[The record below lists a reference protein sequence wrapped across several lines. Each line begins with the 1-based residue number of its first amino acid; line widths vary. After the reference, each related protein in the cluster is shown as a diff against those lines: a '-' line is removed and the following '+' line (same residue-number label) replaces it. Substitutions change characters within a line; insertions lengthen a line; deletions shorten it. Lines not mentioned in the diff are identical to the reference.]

1 MKTILLAEDNPDDVW
16 IMQRALK
23 AAGLAYPVHYV
34 QNGREAVDYLY
45 GAGKY
50 ADRLTYPFPSLVLLD
65 LKMPYLSGL
74 EVLSWIRRESSNRT
88 LVSVFL
94 TSSSDLRDVE
104 DAYQLGANAYLV
116 KPSELGRLTEML
128 KSMEDFFLGHN
139 QLPPGSLK
147 T

>member
-23 AAGLAYPVHYV
+23 VAALPNPVQFV

-50 ADRLTYPFPSLVLLD
+50 ADRKAFPLPSLVLLD

-74 EVLSWIRRESSNRT
+74 EVLSWIRRESAHRT
-88 LVSVFL
+88 LIAVFL
-94 TSSSDLRDVE
+94 TSSNDLRDIDE
-104 DAYQLGANAYLV
+104 AYRLGANAYLV
-116 KPSELGRLTEML
+116 KPSELGKLVEMM
-128 KSMEDFFLGHN
+128 KSMESFLLGFN
-139 QLPPGSLK
+139 QLPSQQG
-147 T
+147 